1 MSSESRAQVI
11 RSTGSWYVIRDL
23 NGEYHDARIKG
34 KFRIKGIKTTNPV
47 AVGDWIKFSVGDNDE
62 TVITDIED
70 RKNYVIRKSVNLS
83 KQAHIIG
90 ANVDFAIL
98 VVTLANPRTSTG
110 FIDRFLVSTEAYAID
125 TVIVFNKCDLLNAQQ
140 QQELDQLIDI
150 YEKIGYQCIK
160 TSTVS
165 GMGVE
170 QVRDILKDQTTLLSG
185 HSGAGKSSLINAVD
199 PSIDTKVGAISD
211 SHSKGKHTTTFAEMF
226 PLSFG
231 GDIIDTPG
239 IKGFGIIDIDKTEL
253 NHYFKEMMALLP
265 NCKFHNCQHIDE
277 PKCAVKE
284 AVNSGTVS
292 EDRYGNYL
300 SLMMEEDDLH
310 YRQNSRE

>member
-170 QVRDILKDQTTLLSG
+170 HVRDILKDQTTLLSG

>member
-1 MSSESRAQVI
+1 MI